1 MFAAPHACNCALLL
15 IAVYY
20 NYHTLWQA
28 TVFGATSYAIDH
40 CISLATARAASIVS
54 CD

>member
-28 TVFGATSYAIDH
+28 TMFGAASYAIDH
-40 CISLATARAASIVS
+40 CISLVTARAASIVS